1 MIKKGAKIMNPM
13 ALMKIKGLFDKFQ
26 SNHPKVPMFFKAA
39 SQAVG
44 EGSIIEINVTT
55 AEGKN
60 LCTNMKV
67 TKEDLELI
75 EQIKQMV

>member
-1 MIKKGAKIMNPM
+1 MNPM
-13 ALMKIKGLFDKFQ
+13 NLMKAKGLLAQFTT
-26 SNHPKVPMFFKAA
+26 NHPKLSAFFKAA
-39 SQAVG
+39 SKQIG

-67 TKEDLELI
+67 KPEDMQLVQEL
-75 EQIKQMV
+75 KNLAK